1 VSDIKEKFRALS
13 AIQFRLNIVSALDG
27 KAVHDSRIMENN
39 LMEKFHWT
47 YKELLETPLEVIMFI
62 GFIHVTKNDREKITD
77 LKRKEEEDRKR
88 T

>member
-1 VSDIKEKFRALS
+1 VSDIKDRFRALS

-27 KAVHDSRIMENN
+27 TAVHDSRIMENN

-47 YKELLETPLEVIMFI
+47 YKELLETPIEVIMFI
-62 GFIHVTKNDREKITD
+62 GFIQGTKNDREKLTD